1 MAPASHLAGA
11 IPPSEEPM
19 KLRVHSYESKS
30 GQIVTIDEARSWDYY
45 DPGTLVVAENQLIRS
60 YSELVEVASR
70 RDIRDREFLDVHF
83 MTTLT
88 GG

>member
-1 MAPASHLAGA
+1 
-11 IPPSEEPM
+11 M

-30 GQIVTIDEARSWDYY
+30 GRIVSIDDAKDWDYY
-45 DPGTLVVAENQLIRS
+45 DPGTLVVAENQLVRS
-60 YSELVEVASR
+60 YSELQELVSR
-70 RDIRDREFLDVHF
+70 KDIRDREFLDVYL